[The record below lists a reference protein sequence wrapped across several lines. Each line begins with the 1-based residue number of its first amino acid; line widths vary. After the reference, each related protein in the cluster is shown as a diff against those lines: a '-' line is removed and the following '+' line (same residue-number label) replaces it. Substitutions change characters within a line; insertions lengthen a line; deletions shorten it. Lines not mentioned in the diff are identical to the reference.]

1 MAPWCNRVTAGL
13 TAVAGHRVDLPSN
26 FEDGTAMHGQVY
38 LRRWSAVGPASW
50 AIDAGGDGWPWL
62 YRATMTC
69 TVRDDGVSVDLGL
82 ENRSGERMPAG
93 IGLHPWFAAPAAVA
107 IRGASVHPDNRATAP
122 RPVPATGPFRL
133 GDLAPMPPDLDATWT
148 DLAGMPVSIRWDDPG
163 LRLDI
168 AVGGVPACV
177 AGASPSGFG
186 AVALEPETHAPD
198 GLRRLLRGEPDGLAW
213 LAPGRTLRMSIDI
226 AIATVD
232 ERA

>member
-1 MAPWCNRVTAGL
+1 MEHGGGQGEREMKTRADARFGLDLDLAAEQLRVAAGDGE
-13 TAVAGHRVDLPSN
+13 AESGAAKAAAG
-26 FEDGTAMHGQVY
+26 DGLVEGREESGAF
-38 LRRWSAVGPASW
+38 VGSEA
-50 AIDAGGDGWPWL
+50 DAG
-62 YRATMTC
+62 
-69 TVRDDGVSVDLGL
+69 VDDVEAPLFARL
-82 ENRSGERMPAG
+82 FGEADDD
-93 IGLHPWFAAPAAVA
+93 FAA
-107 IRGASVHPDNRATAP
+107 RGE
-122 RPVPATGPFRL
+122 F
-133 GDLAPMPPDLDATWT
+133 
-148 DLAGMPVSIRWDDPG
+148 
-163 LRLDI
+163 DI